1 MFPKTHENAKILT
14 EKLKER
20 LESFKQL
27 FWNKP
32 SLESVYSST
41 VFYGGDILDFHFFE
55 ALNDKIP
62 A

>member
-14 EKLKER
+14 EKLKESR
-20 LESFKQL
+20 KQW

-32 SLESVYSST
+32 SLETVYSST
-41 VFYGGDILDFHFFE
+41 VVYGGDILGFHFFE